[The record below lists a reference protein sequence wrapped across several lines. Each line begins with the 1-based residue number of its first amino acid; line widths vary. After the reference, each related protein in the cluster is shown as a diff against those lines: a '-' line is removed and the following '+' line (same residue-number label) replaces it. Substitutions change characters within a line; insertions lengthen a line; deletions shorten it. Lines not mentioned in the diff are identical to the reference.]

1 MLVKPLVINVGLA
14 VVCSLAGLLLL
25 LDVMPISYSDTNRS
39 RMDDTFVSV
48 FLSFLGWLLL

>member
-14 VVCSLAGLLLL
+14 VACSLAGLLL

-39 RMDDTFVSV
+39 RMDDTLVSV
-48 FLSFLGWLLL
+48 FLSHLGWLLL